1 MSCHINQP
9 RRLTLPRRI
18 AACAALALTQLLL
31 HAAWSATPINWQ
43 TPESI
48 RAAAEEFALQQV
60 GSAANVIVEA
70 IAVDERV
77 RLPVCAQRLEAAS
90 TRALNNGSGTVT
102 VSCPGPSSWR
112 LFVPVRISVETPV
125 VVTRRNIQ
133 RGDILSEAD
142 LGIAVRRSSSLPY
155 EYLSRIE
162 DAVGLTVR
170 RPISDASVV
179 VPGALQRPKVIARGA
194 LVTVVAR
201 TGGIVVKSDGLAV
214 QGGGLN
220 QRIRVQT
227 KSGRIVEGVVESPDL
242 VRVGH

>member
-1 MSCHINQP
+1 MSCNIDQP
-9 RRLTLPRRI
+9 RRQGLPSRGAAYAAIVLAQLTLS
-18 AACAALALTQLLL
+18 
-31 HAAWSATPINWQ
+31 AAWSAPPINWQ

-48 RAAAEEFALQQV
+48 RGAAEAFALQQT
-60 GSAANVIVEA
+60 GAAANVIVEA

-77 RLPVCAQRLEAAS
+77 RLPLCGQPLVANS

-112 LFVPVRISVETPV
+112 LFVPVRVSIETPV

-142 LGIAVRRSSSLPY
+142 LGIVVRRSSSLPY

-170 RPISDASVV
+170 RPISEANVV
-179 VPGALQRPKVIARGA
+179 VPAALQRPKVVARGA

-220 QRIRVQT
+220 ERIRVQT
-227 KSGRIVEGVVESPDL
+227 QSGRIVEGVIESADL